1 MTGKS
6 AIAARLGERGLLLPS
21 LIGEALQANDRIK
34 LRFSLLQEAL
44 AQARNPH
51 ERPATFAAERQS
63 AGLGEAQFDAI
74 VSGAK
79 AIDAGAILAPGA
91 GALIAGIK
99 PDLAAMLAP
108 VEAADPTA
116 AASFSARLERLG
128 ASLAGPDGDA
138 VSADKISAM
147 TSGRR
152 EAGDSLHL
160 LVMDLHKAINAIAAA
175 SAPET
180 IDGASAHGATP
191 QDRVRIAAFM
201 RGVNRTRALA
211 FGHPGLGTT
220 AVRTGASLTI
230 QNDIGTTD
238 AHVLVVHV
246 EGQSVAVTYTD
257 VHRIRAKFFI
267 GLFAG
272 QDVEF
277 SPLTEH
283 ESRGVGE
290 EDVFYLLTGRFS
302 GAEPALLGFL
312 EALGAR
318 LVFLIDWNKARK
330 ALQIFTGK
338 EAAAELL
345 AFAARH
351 EFGHRAFLELG
362 GADLVFDSVRKV
374 AEGRIPYGARLD
386 DALGRMATRDFLR
399 EVLRRSSLG
408 LSAGRSARLIRDE
421 IQADLSQRFQSAE
434 ATLLEL
440 VVRHLGLSR
449 MLAGWVA
456 DMTSGGAADWRRLAA
471 RSALLEKKA
480 DALTV
485 SAREIAGRLSGADRL
500 LRLVNAVENAMD
512 SLDECAFLISLRPE
526 KEAAGAAEAELSTLA
541 GIGLESFSHLIRA
554 SEAAML
560 APAGQRADA
569 TDALRS
575 IDAVLDAE
583 HRADAALREAMR
595 ACFGAASL
603 DARGLTLRLE
613 VARMIEASTDHL
625 AHAALALRDHVLKE
639 LSA

>member
-6 AIAARLGERGLLLPS
+6 AIAARLGESGLLLPS

-51 ERPATFAAERQS
+51 ERPATFVAERQS
-63 AGLGEAQFDAI
+63 AGLGDAQFDAI

-79 AIDAGAILAPGA
+79 AIDADAILAPGA
-91 GALIAGIK
+91 GALLAGIK

-108 VEAADPTA
+108 VETTDPTA
-116 AASFSARLERLG
+116 AAGYAARLERLG
-128 ASLAGPDGDA
+128 ACLAGPDGDA
-138 VSADKISAM
+138 VSAAKISAM

-160 LVMDLHKAINAIAAA
+160 LVMDLHKAINTIAAA
-175 SAPET
+175 SAPEI
-180 IDGASAHGATP
+180 IDGCSAHGASP

-211 FGHPGLGTT
+211 FGHPGLGAT

-246 EGQSVAVTYTD
+246 GDQSVAVTYTD
-257 VHRIRAKFFI
+257 VHRPRAKFFI
-267 GLFAG
+267 GMFAG
-272 QDVEF
+272 EGVEF
-277 SPLTEH
+277 GPMSEH
-283 ESRGVGE
+283 QTRGIGE

-302 GAEPALLGFL
+302 GPEPALLSFL

-330 ALQIFTGK
+330 ALQIFAGK
-338 EAAAELL
+338 ESAAELL
-345 AFAARH
+345 AFAAAK
-351 EFGHRAFLELG
+351 EYGHRAFLELG
-362 GADLVFDSVRKV
+362 GADLVFDAVRKV
-374 AEGRIPYGARLD
+374 AAGRIPYGARLD
-386 DALGRMATRDFLR
+386 DALGRAPTRDFLR
-399 EVLRRSSLG
+399 EVLRRTSLG
-408 LSAGRSARLIRDE
+408 LAAGRSARLIRDE
-421 IQADLSQRFQSAE
+421 IQADLSQRFESAE
-434 ATLLEL
+434 ATLLVL
-440 VVRHLGLSR
+440 IVRHLGLSR
-449 MLAGWVA
+449 MLAGWLA
-456 DMTSGGAADWRRLAA
+456 DLTSGGATDRRRFAA

-480 DALTV
+480 DALTLA
-485 SAREIAGRLSGADRL
+485 AREIAGRLSGADVL
-500 LRLVNAVENAMD
+500 LHLVNAVENAMD
-512 SLDECAFLISLRPE
+512 ALDECAFLISLRPE
-526 KEAAGAAEAELSTLA
+526 AEALDVAEVELSTLA
-541 GIGLESFSHLIRA
+541 SIGLESFSHLIRA
-554 SEAAML
+554 CEAAML
-560 APAGQRADA
+560 APAGPRADV

-595 ACFGAASL
+595 ACFGAQGL